1 VWRPRY
7 GLGVDRRGIAGIAAL
22 LLVFLALVFGA
33 FLTAGPDRYVVPQVS
48 ATPLD
53 TVSPSLVVEAPGG
66 RARPHQRTLD
76 PYRGLGAWVD
86 SFDADPAHAPG
97 APTVY
102 PSAVAGMAAEGVR
115 TLYLQGAR
123 ASEGARFPTADP
135 WLLAEY
141 LLAAHAAD
149 VAVVAWYLP
158 MWEDGDED
166 LDRLVALSAF
176 EVLGHRFDGLAVDI
190 EWKDDGL
197 EHEERSRR
205 LVELG
210 ERLRT
215 TVGTD
220 VLGGIVMPP
229 VVTEEI
235 NPDFW
240 PGFPWAEIRSTYDV
254 WLPMSYWSFRT
265 DEHADPRTYTAR
277 NVRILRELLGDGS
290 AVVHAVG
297 GIGAADGTDLPDP
310 GEPLAAVGDLD
321 GFLTALD
328 ETGAVGGSIYDW
340 VTTGV
345 EARRHLAEAFSG
357 R

>member
-1 VWRPRY
+1 
-7 GLGVDRRGIAGIAAL
+7 
-22 LLVFLALVFGA
+22 
-33 FLTAGPDRYVVPQVS
+33 
-48 ATPLD
+48 
-53 TVSPSLVVEAPGG
+53 
-66 RARPHQRTLD
+66 
-76 PYRGLGAWVD
+76 
-86 SFDADPAHAPG
+86 
-97 APTVY
+97 
-102 PSAVAGMAAEGVR
+102 MAAEGVR

-123 ASEGARFPTADP
+123 ASEGTRFPTADP

-197 EHEERSRR
+197 EHDERSRR

-210 ERLRT
+210 ERLRA

-240 PGFPWAEIRSTYDV
+240 PGFPWAEIRTTYDV
-254 WLPMSYWSFRT
+254 WLPMSYWC
-265 DEHADPRTYTAR
+265 
-277 NVRILRELLGDGS
+277 
-290 AVVHAVG
+290 
-297 GIGAADGTDLPDP
+297 TDLPDP

-345 EARRHLAEAFSG
+345 EARRHLAEAFSD